1 MADPKDTPS
10 IEVIS
15 SIETPEEI
23 AARDQARKVYL
34 ARRELMDKLIEDD
47 VLPFWLV
54 MVMIEMGIITL
65 DEDGPMPC
73 DDHHRDTHWVDYDR
87 KLERYRELKLNPAP
101 KPDGAEWG
109 VTYTDHE
116 AWEKNRKAWEEH
128 RNVLP
133 SACHVGCPIV
143 AMAHGYQQ
151 KTAVPC
157 VRGRQSQAHAYGW
170 RDDAEKLA
178 LLSDPQDPVNV
189 QGLRPCVM
197 LGKMLRA
204 EVAYPQQRRERERT
218 QQEEQRWF
226 GKKPEA

>member
-1 MADPKDTPS
+1 MLFRS
-10 IEVIS
+10 
-15 SIETPEEI
+15 PE
-23 AARDQARKVYL
+23 
-34 ARRELMDKLIEDD
+34 
-47 VLPFWLV
+47 
-54 MVMIEMGIITL
+54 
-65 DEDGPMPC
+65 
-73 DDHHRDTHWVDYDR
+73 
-87 KLERYRELKLNPAP
+87 
-101 KPDGAEWG
+101 GAEWG

-170 RDDAEKLA
+170 RDDSEKLA

-197 LGKMLRA
+197 LGKMLRVDINRDDFA
-204 EVAYPQQRRERERT
+204 DAGGEQGKR
-218 QQEEQRWF
+218 QESCSAH
-226 GKKPEA
+226 PSV